1 MIVLLN
7 PSQVILQVAAQDIDG
22 TPKLNVASG
31 TVRVY
36 HITGAG
42 AEVEDLASVPLVQ
55 VGATNT
61 WRYRWVPASLAV
73 DDYFAEYTL
82 VDTNA
87 KTYIG
92 LEDILVR
99 DMATQTDLAILKQV
113 ETGRWKIIANQMIFY
128 EDDGVTP
135 LLTFDLK
142 DEGGV
147 ATMIDVFER
156 VPAP

>member
-7 PSQVILQVAAQDIDG
+7 PAQVILQVAAQNPDG
-22 TPKLNVASG
+22 TPKLNVDNGS
-31 TVRVY
+31 VRVY
-36 HITGAG
+36 HVTGAG

-55 VGATNT
+55 VGASNT
-61 WRYRWVPASLAV
+61 WRYRWTPAALPV

-82 VDTNA
+82 EDTVG

-92 LEDILVR
+92 LEDVLVR
-99 DMATQTDLAILKQV
+99 DIATQTDLAILKQF
-113 ETGRWKIIANQMIFY
+113 ETGRWKIVANQMIFY

-135 LLTFDLK
+135 LLTYDLF

-147 ATMIDVFER
+147 PTMEDVFER
-156 VPAP
+156 VPTP